1 MGRGAVVAAVLAAL
15 CAGSATG
22 LGLNA
27 WHPDPLSL
35 ATGRNQVDAPSM
47 GSKPSDPSAR
57 PTADPTPTSSGSP
70 TGAPTGTAAS
80 SPSPSDGPSSSTPT
94 SKKSTSPTPTH
105 TASATPDPSFDRRAL
120 MRTTDFTA
128 HGWATARVTASY
140 PRLPDP
146 PITPCT
152 SIADDNPGL
161 VVGYA
166 GGWSSD
172 HTEAE
177 EVIARYVDVASATKE
192 YSRLLV
198 QIGDCTPSD
207 LRTTGFAR
215 TAEASG
221 VDAIRWYNTRGPD
234 DSLGIIGVVRTA
246 DRLALFYLSSP
257 DSDPDDTHPHG
268 TTDISALLGIAGK
281 RLH

>member
-1 MGRGAVVAAVLAAL
+1 MGRGAVAAAVLAAL
-15 CAGSATG
+15 CAGCATG

-35 ATGRNQVDAPSM
+35 APGRNQVDAPSTS
-47 GSKPSDPSAR
+47 SKPSDPSAR
-57 PTADPTPTSSGSP
+57 PT
-70 TGAPTGTAAS
+70 GAPTGTATPSAS
-80 SPSPSDGPSSSTPT
+80 SPTSTSTSSSPT
-94 SKKSTSPTPTH
+94 SPRQTP
-105 TASATPDPSFDRRAL
+105 SATPDPNFDRRAL

-128 HGWATARVTASY
+128 HGWGTARVTASY
-140 PRLPDP
+140 PQLPDP

-152 SIADDNPGL
+152 SITDDDRGL
-161 VVGYA
+161 VAGYA

-177 EVIARYVDVASATKE
+177 EVIARYVDVASATEE

-198 QIGDCTPSD
+198 QIGDCRPSE

-246 DRLALFYLSSP
+246 DRLALFYVSSP

-268 TTDISALLGIAGK
+268 TTDINALLGIAGQ
-281 RLH
+281 RLQ